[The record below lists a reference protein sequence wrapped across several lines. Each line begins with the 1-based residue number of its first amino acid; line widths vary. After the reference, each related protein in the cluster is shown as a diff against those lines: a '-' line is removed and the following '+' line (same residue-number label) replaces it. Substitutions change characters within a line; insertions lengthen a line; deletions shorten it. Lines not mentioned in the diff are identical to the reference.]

1 MNMAGT
7 WSVATKHEASVNLM
21 QGLQANY
28 GKEVKFLSA
37 KGANIDY
44 DAKLEEIYAA
54 HGKKQ
59 TETTVQKKNY

>member
-1 MNMAGT
+1 
-7 WSVATKHEASVNLM
+7 M

-59 TETTVQKKNY
+59 IETTVQKKNC